1 MVRSLWTGASG
12 MIGQQA
18 NTDVISNNLANVNT
32 HGYKKQRA
40 DFEDLLYQ
48 TLKVAGTPATEDTV
62 VPVGIQMG
70 HGVKLADTQ
79 RVFTQG
85 APQQTDVATDICIF
99 GEGFFKVQMYDGSWA
114 YTRNGNF
121 KIDETGRMVTS
132 NGYWLLPDI
141 VMPELFLPDSVNVTK
156 DGRVSVR
163 IPQDGDLVEV
173 DVGRIELYR
182 FPNPVGLSALGE
194 NLFRVSQA
202 SGEPIAGVPGYEG
215 MGRLEHKFLEMS
227 NVQVVQEMVNLIV
240 AQRAYEFNSR
250 TIQTSDNM
258 LGTATTLKR

>member
-12 MIGQQA
+12 MITQQA

-32 HGYKKQRA
+32 HGFKKQRA
-40 DFEDLLYQ
+40 EFEDLLYQ
-48 TLKVAGTPATEDTV
+48 TVRVAGTPATEDTV
-62 VPVGIQMG
+62 VPVGVQMG
-70 HGVKLADTQ
+70 HGAKLAATQ
-79 RVFTQG
+79 RVFSQG
-85 APQQTDVATDICIF
+85 APQQTDVPTDLAIF
-99 GEGFFKVQMYDGSWA
+99 GECFFRVQMYDGSWA
-114 YTRNGNF
+114 YTRNGAF

-141 VMPELFLPDSVNVTK
+141 VMPELFLPETINVTQ

-163 IPQDGDLVEV
+163 VPQGDELVEV

-182 FPNPVGLSALGE
+182 FPNPVGLTALGE
-194 NLFRVSQA
+194 NLFRVSAA
-202 SGEPIAGVPGYEG
+202 SGDAIPGTPGFEG
-215 MGRLEHKFLEMS
+215 MGTLQHKFLEMS
-227 NVQVVQEMVNLIV
+227 NVQIVQEMVNLIV